1 MSERTITLSA
11 DQVAALR
18 SKGQAFADPGEIG
31 DMVRLI
37 RDGSGYG
44 PLPGASNE
52 IVLSDADVDLIEQ
65 QPEGLVV
72 ADVTRT
78 TGWTIRVEAA
88 R

>member
-18 SKGQAFADPGEIG
+18 GKGQAFADPGEIG

-44 PLPGASNE
+44 PLPRAGNE
-52 IVLSDADVDLIEQ
+52 IVLSDADLDLIE

-72 ADVTRT
+72 ADTT
-78 TGWTIRVEAA
+78 GLTGWTVRVEAA